1 MKIGI
6 VIPHHLATL
15 DFLEEWREEFSKR
28 DVFLYIIED
37 KDNRETSVPEWLN
50 NFTIITHRD
59 IKDCLDKK
67 SWIIPF
73 KTSAIRSFGYYMAW
87 ADNCDYILTLDNDC
101 YPENENYWILGHIE
115 NLQSKVTLDWVSSLP
130 DSDLETRGFPYM
142 IRDKSPIGV
151 SHGLWSNVPD
161 FDGID
166 MLKYPEKRFKA
177 ELKSKLIPRY
187 SFYPMC
193 GMNLAFTREMAPL
206 MYFGLQGPSWGFDQ
220 YDDIFGGIFS
230 KKVMDH
236 LGYGVISGYPSVEH
250 RKQSNAFINLK
261 KQVPGLLLNEH
272 LWKEVQKIKLTKKT
286 PVECYIELAQKL
298 PNTVEGDVDGW
309 LLKQKEAMLIWAKL
323 FVEK

>member
-272 LWKEVQKIKLTKKT
+272 LWKEVQKIKLR
-286 PVECYIELAQKL
+286 
-298 PNTVEGDVDGW
+298 
-309 LLKQKEAMLIWAKL
+309 
-323 FVEK
+323 

>member
-166 MLKYPEKRFKA
+166 MLKYPEKRFKP

-193 GMNLAFTREMAPL
+193 GMNLAFIRDMAPL

>member
-187 SFYPMC
+187 SFIRC
-193 GMNLAFTREMAPL
+193 VA
-206 MYFGLQGPSWGFDQ
+206 
-220 YDDIFGGIFS
+220 
-230 KKVMDH
+230 
-236 LGYGVISGYPSVEH
+236 
-250 RKQSNAFINLK
+250 
-261 KQVPGLLLNEH
+261 
-272 LWKEVQKIKLTKKT
+272 
-286 PVECYIELAQKL
+286 
-298 PNTVEGDVDGW
+298 
-309 LLKQKEAMLIWAKL
+309 
-323 FVEK
+323 